1 MEGGSHIEIVP
12 LGSQGLKV
20 GRLGFGCMGLSW
32 YDAANLKEED
42 AVEVIGT
49 AVKHGITYFD
59 TGDFYGC
66 GDNERLLGKAI
77 AKYGRDKFIVGVKFG
92 IEFDTVSKKM
102 NLDKG
107 PIGKPEFIKQQV
119 AASLERLGID
129 HIDVYFLARVD
140 PATPIETTVA
150 AMAELIKEGKI
161 KHIGLSEISGETLR
175 KAHKVHP
182 ITAVQIEYSMWCTE
196 PEKDLIPVAKEL
208 GVGVLAYSP
217 LGRGFLTGKV
227 NVNDLPAHD
236 FRRTIPR
243 WSGENGDKNRLLVAE
258 VEKIAKE
265 KGCTTG
271 QLALAWVH
279 RNRDIVSIPGT
290 KRVQYLLENIAA
302 MKVTVTDEEDK
313 RIRAI
318 MGDVTGTRYNEHG
331 MKLVGK

>member
-1 MEGGSHIEIVP
+1 MEGSSIDIIP

-42 AVEVIGT
+42 ALEVIGT
-49 AVKHGITYFD
+49 AVKSGITYFD

-77 AKYGRDKFIVGVKFG
+77 AKHGRDKFVVGVKFG
-92 IEFDTVSKKM
+92 VEFDPVKKTLH
-102 NLDKG
+102 LDRQ
-107 PIGKPEFIKQQV
+107 PNGKPEFMKQQV

-129 HIDVYFLARVD
+129 YIDIYFLARVD
-140 PATPIETTVA
+140 PNTPIETSVA
-150 AMAELIKEGKI
+150 GMAELIKEGKI
-161 KHIGLSEISGETLR
+161 KHIGLSEITGETLR

-182 ITAVQIEYSMWCTE
+182 ITAVQAEYSMWVTE
-196 PEKDLIPVAKEL
+196 PEKDIIPVAKEL

-227 NVNDLPAHD
+227 SINDLPAQD
-236 FRRTIPR
+236 YRRTIPR
-243 WSGENGDKNRLLVAE
+243 WSGENGEKNRLLVAE

-279 RNRDIVSIPGT
+279 RNKDIVSIPGT
-290 KRVQYLLENIAA
+290 KRVSYLLENVAA

-313 RIRAI
+313 NIRAV
-318 MGDVTGTRYNEHG
+318 MGEVTGTRYNEHG
-331 MKLVGK
+331 MKLCGK